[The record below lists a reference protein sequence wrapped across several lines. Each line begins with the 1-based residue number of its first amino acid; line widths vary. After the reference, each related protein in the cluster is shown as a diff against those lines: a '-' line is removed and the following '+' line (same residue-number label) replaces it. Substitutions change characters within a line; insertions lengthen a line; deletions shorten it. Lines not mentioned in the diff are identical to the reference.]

1 MQGGCS
7 GVLLSYGNGNNKS
20 KVMLEL
26 IRTVLSFL
34 LALGIL
40 VTIHE
45 YGHFWMARFF
55 GMRVLRFSIGFGNP
69 LFKWR
74 DRHGT
79 DYWIATIPLGGYVK
93 LLDSREGPVPE
104 AMKTEEFSHRPVQQ
118 RLAVY
123 FAGPAINL
131 IFAFLLY
138 WMLFATG
145 VSVLIP
151 RVGDV
156 PVNSPAAM
164 AGFERGHEILSV
176 DGKYTVSWE
185 DVSFALVDRLG
196 DSGQILFEVKTPEN
210 AEIKKIQ
217 VSIDRF
223 LSDAPRD
230 TSPLDQLGLAVYVP
244 KLPAQIG
251 EVLSDTPAERAGFQ
265 AGDRVLTVAG
275 QAITDWSNWVKVIR
289 ENPEKPLAVEV
300 QRQDTVVA
308 LTVTP
313 EAQEGP
319 SGAVFGRIGAGALQT
334 GQDDQ
339 VRQVRF
345 NPLASAAQ
353 ALHKTWDRI
362 TMTLATLG
370 KMVVGRVSVENLSG
384 PITIAQV
391 AADTAQFGFE
401 PFVNFLAY
409 LSISLGILNLL
420 PIPVL
425 DGGHILFG
433 LYEWLRG
440 QPLSDKVQQAGLGF
454 GLSVLAVFMAVAFY
468 NDLMRITQ

>member
-1 MQGGCS
+1 
-7 GVLLSYGNGNNKS
+7 
-20 KVMLEL
+20 MLEL

-45 YGHFWMARFF
+45 YGHFWMARYF
-55 GMRVLRFSIGFGNP
+55 GIRVLRFSIGFGNP
-69 LFKWR
+69 LLKWR

-79 DYWIATIPLGGYVK
+79 DYWVATIPLGGYVK
-93 LLDSREGPVPE
+93 LLDDRDGPVPE
-104 AMKTEEFSHRPVQQ
+104 ALKSEEFSRRPVKQ

-138 WMLFATG
+138 WMLFSTG

-156 PVNSPAAM
+156 PDNSPAAM
-164 AGFERGHEILSV
+164 AGFERGQEILSV
-176 DGKYTVSWE
+176 DGTATVSWE

-196 DSGQILFEVKTPEN
+196 DTGDVQFEVQSPGNVVTEQLTVP
-210 AEIKKIQ
+210 
-217 VSIDRF
+217 VTRF

-230 TSPLDQLGLAVYVP
+230 TSPLDHLGLAVFVP
-244 KLPAQIG
+244 KLPALIG
-251 EVLSDTPAERAGFQ
+251 EVVANTPAERAGLQ
-265 AGDRVLTVAG
+265 AGDRVLAVAG
-275 QAITDWSNWVKVIR
+275 DPIADWSSWVKVIR
-289 ENPEKPLAVEV
+289 ENPETELSLSIQREGQTLA
-300 QRQDTVVA
+300 
-308 LTVTP
+308 LSITP
-313 EAQEGP
+313 EAQAGP
-319 SGAVFGRIGAGALQT
+319 NGVVFGRIGAGAVNNN
-334 GQDDQ
+334 QDDL

-345 NPLASAAQ
+345 NPLFAGVQ

-370 KMVVGRVSVENLSG
+370 KMVIGRVSVENLSG

-425 DGGHILFG
+425 DGGHIVFG
-433 LYEWLRG
+433 IYEWLRG
-440 QPLSDKVQQAGLGF
+440 QPLSEKVQQAGLGF
-454 GLSVLAVFMAVAFY
+454 GLSILVVFMAVAFY

>member
-1 MQGGCS
+1 
-7 GVLLSYGNGNNKS
+7 
-20 KVMLEL
+20 MLEL

-55 GMRVLRFSIGFGNP
+55 GIRVLRFSIGFGNP

-74 DRHGT
+74 DRRGT

-93 LLDSREGPVPE
+93 LLDNREGPVPE
-104 AMKTEEFSHRPVQQ
+104 AMKSEEFSHRPVKQ

-131 IFAFLLY
+131 VFAFLLY

-156 PVNSPAAM
+156 PDNSPAAM
-164 AGFERGHEILSV
+164 AGFERGQEIISV
-176 DGKYTVSWE
+176 DGKHTVSWE

-196 DSGQILFEVKTPEN
+196 DSGKIVFEVKAPDNT
-210 AEIKKIQ
+210 ATQKIQ

-244 KLPAQIG
+244 KLPAHIG
-251 EVLSDTPAERAGFQ
+251 EVLSDTPAERAGFK
-265 AGDRVLTVAG
+265 AGDRVLAVEG
-275 QAITDWSNWVKVIR
+275 QAIADWSSWVKVIR
-289 ENPEKPLAVEV
+289 ENPEKPLAVDI
-300 QRQDTVVA
+300 QRDGQALT

-313 EAQEGP
+313 EAQAGQ
-319 SGAVFGRIGAGALQT
+319 GDVVFGRIGAGAVKT
-334 GQDDQ
+334 GQEDQ

-345 NPLASAAQ
+345 NPLVSAAQ

-362 TMTLATLG
+362 TMTLTTLG

-425 DGGHILFG
+425 DGGHIVFG
-433 LYEWLRG
+433 LYEWVRG
-440 QPLSDKVQQAGLGF
+440 QPLSEKVQQAGLGF
-454 GLSVLAVFMAVAFY
+454 GLSILVLFMAVAFY

>member
-1 MQGGCS
+1 
-7 GVLLSYGNGNNKS
+7 
-20 KVMLEL
+20 MLEL

-45 YGHFWMARFF
+45 YGHFWMARYF
-55 GMRVLRFSIGFGNP
+55 GIRVLRFSIGFGNP
-69 LFKWR
+69 LLKWR
-74 DRHGT
+74 DRRGT
-79 DYWIATIPLGGYVK
+79 DYWVATIPLGGYVK
-93 LLDSREGPVPE
+93 LLDERDGPVPE
-104 AMKTEEFSHRPVQQ
+104 AMKSEEFSHRPVKQ

-138 WMLFATG
+138 WMLFASG

-156 PVNSPAAM
+156 PDNSPAAM

-176 DGKYTVSWE
+176 DGKHTVSWE

-196 DSGQILFEVKTPEN
+196 DTGKILFEVKSPGQSVPE
-210 AEIKKIQ
+210 KIQ
-217 VSIDRF
+217 VPIERF

-230 TSPLDQLGLAVYVP
+230 TSPLDQLGLAVFVP
-244 KLPAQIG
+244 KLPAHIG
-251 EVLSDTPAERAGFQ
+251 DVLADSPAARAGLQ
-265 AGDRVLTVAG
+265 AGDRVVSVEGEPIA
-275 QAITDWSNWVKVIR
+275 DWSSWVKVIR
-289 ENPEKPLAVEV
+289 ENPEKSLSVV
-300 QRQDTVVA
+300 IQRQGH
-308 LTVTP
+308 TVTLDIIP
-313 EAQEGP
+313 EAQKGP
-319 SGAVFGRIGAGALQT
+319 NGAVFGRIGAGAVT
-334 GQDDQ
+334 STEDDL

-345 NPLASAAQ
+345 NPFVAGVQ

-362 TMTLATLG
+362 AMTLATLG

-433 LYEWLRG
+433 VYEWLRG
-440 QPLSDKVQQAGLGF
+440 QPLSEKVQQAGLGF
-454 GLSVLAVFMAVAFY
+454 GLSILVVFMAVAFY